1 MKLNYDRETD
11 SLSIEVNAWPR
22 VNWHE
27 VQNGVVIDLDD
38 RDVCR
43 SQHAVPPGAE
53 TRYTRRPPAAALGK
67 SSGGCYE
74 CEASLRR
81 PDRRTRRLKAAATIA
96 KHQRKGLFLGSRGSL
111 GIDNPCRIVNRAAA

>member
-27 VQNGVVIDLDD
+27 VQDGVVIDLDD

-43 SQHAVPPGAE
+43 SQHAAPRGAE
-53 TRYTRRPPAAALGK
+53 TR
-67 SSGGCYE
+67 
-74 CEASLRR
+74 
-81 PDRRTRRLKAAATIA
+81 
-96 KHQRKGLFLGSRGSL
+96 
-111 GIDNPCRIVNRAAA
+111 